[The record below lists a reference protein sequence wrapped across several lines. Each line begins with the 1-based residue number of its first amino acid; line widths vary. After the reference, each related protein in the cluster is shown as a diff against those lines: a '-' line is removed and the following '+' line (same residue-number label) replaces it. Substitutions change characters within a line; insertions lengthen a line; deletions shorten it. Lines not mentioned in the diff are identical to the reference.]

1 MGVPFDLFVFL
12 FLSMKSEAVEI
23 DDSSVSFQ
31 LCKLQRIQ
39 EELPSQKLPNIRSS
53 KNIIGLKRK

>member
-1 MGVPFDLFVFL
+1 MGMPFDLFVFL
-12 FLSMKSEAVEI
+12 FLSVKSEGVEI

>member
-12 FLSMKSEAVEI
+12 FLSMKSEGVEI

>member
-1 MGVPFDLFVFL
+1 MDVPFDLFVFL
-12 FLSMKSEAVEI
+12 FLSVKSEGVEI

>member
-1 MGVPFDLFVFL
+1 MDVPFDLFVFL
-12 FLSMKSEAVEI
+12 FLSMKSEGVEI